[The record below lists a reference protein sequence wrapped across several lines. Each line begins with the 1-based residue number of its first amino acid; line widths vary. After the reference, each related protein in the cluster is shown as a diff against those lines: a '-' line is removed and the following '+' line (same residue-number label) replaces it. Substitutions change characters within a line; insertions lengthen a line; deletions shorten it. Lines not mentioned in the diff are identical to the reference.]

1 MTAGS
6 DFRGTGPQIGNGAST
21 TSSAPSKQTATGVD
35 RMPQKTFPAGLLSG
49 QDVNDNH
56 EPLNLGQGEMRM
68 L

>member
-1 MTAGS
+1 LRNGTANWK
-6 DFRGTGPQIGNGAST
+6 RRVNNEL
-21 TSSAPSKQTATGVD
+21 SAVKTTATGVD